1 MHVDHDALAAHRT
14 ATHHGAREDE
24 AIAVDRA
31 ARHRLRALP
40 ERLLLLRLL
49 TLQRALVERAER
61 IVCGHLARRLGRRRS
76 WLLRLVREPDRR
88 ARDLA
93 RGLAAFLLCV
103 ALTSLADAELDR
115 VRGRRVEARDARDA
129 PVRVDREARDHEGG
143 IGPRLP
149 RDEVGERALHLVE
162 DALGDRALADLP

>member
-1 MHVDHDALAAHRT
+1 GV
-14 ATHHGAREDE
+14 
-24 AIAVDRA
+24 
-31 ARHRLRALP
+31 
-40 ERLLLLRLL
+40 
-49 TLQRALVERAER
+49 
-61 IVCGHLARRLGRRRS
+61 
-76 WLLRLVREPDRR
+76 
-88 ARDLA
+88 
-93 RGLAAFLLCV
+93 AAFLLCV

-162 DALGDRALADLP
+162 DALGDRALADLPLDGDAAHGAMEKDRHRHEERDREREEEEADPPHPSADEAIALAAHGLDRRVVATDLPAELRDVHVDGPRLDAV